1 MTITQKY
8 LIVDA
13 RRDRISSIE
22 IWDNGIVFIRIDDN
36 CEVSLQ
42 DSKDQQ
48 AFLKAKY
55 DGQNKHLVLVEPGR
69 YTSISKEAREF
80 STLPESNNMTMASA
94 VIVKSI
100 AHRIIINFII
110 NFIRQQNMKMRM
122 FDNKEKAIEWLLS
135 FNKKQ

>member
-1 MTITQKY
+1 MALTQKY
-8 LIVDA
+8 LVVDSH
-13 RRDRISSIE
+13 RDRISIIE
-22 IWDNGIVFIRIDDN
+22 LWDNGIVFIKIDDN
-36 CEVSLQ
+36 SEVSLQ

-55 DGQNKHLVLVEPGR
+55 DGRNKHLVLVEPGR

-80 STLPESNNMTMASA
+80 STLPESNNMTMATA

-100 AHRIIINFII
+100 SHRIIINFII

-122 FDNKEKAIEWLLS
+122 FDDKNKAIEWLLS
-135 FNKKQ
+135 FNNK